1 VKGDYT
7 LKEFSVVIPC
17 FNEETHLPVLLRKLY
32 CVGFVNVLI
41 VDAGS
46 TDNTVEVAKR
56 CKTKIIYSSTK
67 NRAFQ
72 LNLGAKSSNT
82 ALLLFLHADVQLPLK
97 FTEHLL
103 ATVNNSKFDF
113 ANFRLQFNSNHWFLK
128 LNEKFSHF
136 KVGAFQ
142 FGDQGLMIRK
152 PVLNSVNGF
161 DENLVFMEGNDI
173 VRRLKKDHHFIKVKS
188 SLVVSARKYEEIGVY
203 RLQCSY
209 FIIYV
214 LARLGVKQKT
224 IKCLFKKTL

>member
-1 VKGDYT
+1 MKGDYT
-7 LKEFSVVIPC
+7 LNEFSVIIPC

-32 CVGFVNVLI
+32 CAGFVNVLI

-97 FTEHLL
+97 FTKHLL

-113 ANFRLQFNSNHWFLK
+113 ANFRLQFNSKHWFLK

-142 FGDQGLMIRK
+142 FGDQGLIIRK

-173 VRRLKKDHHFIKVKS
+173 VRRLKKDYHFTKVKS

-224 IKCLFKKTL
+224 IKYLFKKTL